1 MREYEGGRDGGRG
14 GGGRGGREGGIFGNL
29 HTGFADN
36 VIEMQTVCAAIA
48 PTSNLLLYKTGRI
61 P

>member
-14 GGGRGGREGGIFGNL
+14 GGGRGGREGGIF
-29 HTGFADN
+29 
-36 VIEMQTVCAAIA
+36 CAAIA
-48 PTSNLLLYKTGRI
+48 LTSNLLLYKTGRI